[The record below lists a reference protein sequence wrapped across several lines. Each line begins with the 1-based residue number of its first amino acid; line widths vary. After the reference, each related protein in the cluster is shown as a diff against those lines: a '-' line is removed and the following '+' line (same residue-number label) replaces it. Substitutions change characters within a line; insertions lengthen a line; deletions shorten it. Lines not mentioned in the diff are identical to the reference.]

1 MRDLALLT
9 DLYQLTM
16 LYGYHRNGMSGRRSV
31 FTMFYRNAPGLQ
43 YAVMAGNEQLCEYIS
58 ALHFREEDIA
68 YLDSLHLFARN
79 FLDSLRDFRFEGDIQ
94 AVPEG
99 SIIFPGEPMVLVD
112 AKLSQAQLIE
122 TAMLNLIGH
131 QTLIATKANRI
142 ARAAQGDRVMEFG
155 LRRAQGP
162 DAGVLGARAAFIGG
176 CTSTSN
182 VKAGQVFGIP
192 ISGTHAHSWVMSFDS
207 ELEAFKAYAKCFPDS
222 CLLLVDTYDTLDSGV
237 PNAIKVFEELSAQGK
252 KPLGIRLDSG
262 DLAYLSIKAR
272 KMLDEAGFQK
282 AIICAS
288 NDLDEYLIRDLK
300 IQGARIDLWGV
311 GTKMI
316 TGMDRPA
323 LGGVYKMCA
332 LENQGVMEPKIKLS
346 DNPDKVTLP
355 GCQALYRL
363 YTADGMAAADL
374 IALSGEEFD
383 FSMPLT
389 IFDPKD
395 TWKKLTLSEYRV
407 KKLLE
412 PLITAG
418 VASAVPRSLKEIQ
431 AYRKCEED
439 SIWDQYLRLVNPNV
453 FKVDLSDRLWALRHK
468 MLHSHGGT
476 VN

>member
-1 MRDLALLT
+1 
-9 DLYQLTM
+9 
-16 LYGYHRNGMSGRRSV
+16 
-31 FTMFYRNAPGLQ
+31 
-43 YAVMAGNEQLCEYIS
+43 
-58 ALHFREEDIA
+58 
-68 YLDSLHLFARN
+68 
-79 FLDSLRDFRFEGDIQ
+79 
-94 AVPEG
+94 
-99 SIIFPGEPMVLVD
+99 
-112 AKLSQAQLIE
+112 
-122 TAMLNLIGH
+122 
-131 QTLIATKANRI
+131 
-142 ARAAQGDRVMEFG
+142 
-155 LRRAQGP
+155 
-162 DAGVLGARAAFIGG
+162 
-176 CTSTSN
+176 
-182 VKAGQVFGIP
+182 
-192 ISGTHAHSWVMSFDS
+192 
-207 ELEAFKAYAKCFPDS
+207 
-222 CLLLVDTYDTLDSGV
+222 
-237 PNAIKVFEELSAQGK
+237 
-252 KPLGIRLDSG
+252 
-262 DLAYLSIKAR
+262 
-272 KMLDEAGFQK
+272 
-282 AIICAS
+282 
-288 NDLDEYLIRDLK
+288 
-300 IQGARIDLWGV
+300 
-311 GTKMI
+311 
-316 TGMDRPA
+316 
-323 LGGVYKMCA
+323 
-332 LENQGVMEPKIKLS
+332 VMEPKIKLS